1 MELVLRL
8 VQDEHVGKFAQR
20 QSRVGPAVF
29 VCAEKEGYVE
39 HMEKLVT
46 TGIVMNFWV
55 KSNY

>member
-1 MELVLRL
+1 MLLLVEGVHMELVLRL

-39 HMEKLVT
+39 HMEKA
-46 TGIVMNFWV
+46 G
-55 KSNY
+55 